1 MLKVQPQGALLGFSK
16 HKDTKPVGLGDLGL
30 GTLLWPSIS
39 SSGPCPKPGIQP
51 GGTSSTSCTSVSHE
65 IPVLLSW
72 AWLRRCLMALCRRG
86 HKEICTTPPLGEER
100 MGKSKKS
107 DSEAGADA
115 SQAPEGTKARRRTE
129 VTEGLDHGLNF
140 HIHPSNK
147 QHPYALQLL
156 KLLKPKMIC
165 CHPSLSQ
172 PVPGTSR
179 LDLPLTPA
187 PCSCRCLGSRRHL
200 NAGQITSD
208 KEGQAAECTM

>member
-1 MLKVQPQGALLGFSK
+1 MQPQGALLGFSK
-16 HKDTKPVGLGDLGL
+16 HKDTKTVGLGDLGV

-39 SSGPCPKPGIQP
+39 SSGIRP
-51 GGTSSTSCTSVSHE
+51 GGTSSTSCTPVSHE
-65 IPVLLSW
+65 IPALLSR
-72 AWLRRCLMALCRRG
+72 ARLQRCLMALCRRG
-86 HKEICTTPPLGEER
+86 HKEEICTTPPLGEER
-100 MGKSKKS
+100 MGKNKKS

-156 KLLKPKMIC
+156 KLFKPEMIC

-172 PVPGTSR
+172 PALSTLRLNPHPCTLLLPVPGQQK
-179 LDLPLTPA
+179 A
-187 PCSCRCLGSRRHL
+187 P
-200 NAGQITSD
+200 
-208 KEGQAAECTM
+208 